1 MDRKFIQ
8 AMSKYSYLGIF
19 FGVAV
24 VLGLVV
30 GRWVDRHYHTNPWG
44 GFVGLLIGLASGFR
58 ELYRMS
64 KQALRESNGH

>member
-24 VLGLVV
+24 VLGLVA

-44 GFVGLLIGLASGFR
+44 GFVGLLVGLASGFR